1 MHFKSCSKC
10 CQLYLK
16 IKPILVNQ
24 LWINMNQQLSFSMI
38 LVCSTHFSKTFSNFF
53 IYWLRCSPNALI
65 TFSCGLKNDKTI
77 CWNLT
82 KTTLTKLI
90 YKNLCYKNSVKI
102 FFFFFLLTIHFGIGI
117 FFKILVPCRK
127 YRTSVFWKFI
137 KNVLGLVF

>member
-102 FFFFFLLTIHFGIGI
+102 FFFFFCLQ
-117 FFKILVPCRK
+117 
-127 YRTSVFWKFI
+127 FI
-137 KNVLGLVF
+137 LGLVFSLKYLCLVENIGPVCFESLLKMS